1 MFLRDIN
8 FILRLIVFIINI
20 SFIWNYEM
28 VDSFVIVIFLFK
40 VGFMLFNNFC
50 RGKF

>member
-20 SFIWNYEM
+20 CFIWNYEM

>member
-28 VDSFVIVIFLFK
+28 VDSFVIVIFLF
-40 VGFMLFNNFC
+40 
-50 RGKF
+50 